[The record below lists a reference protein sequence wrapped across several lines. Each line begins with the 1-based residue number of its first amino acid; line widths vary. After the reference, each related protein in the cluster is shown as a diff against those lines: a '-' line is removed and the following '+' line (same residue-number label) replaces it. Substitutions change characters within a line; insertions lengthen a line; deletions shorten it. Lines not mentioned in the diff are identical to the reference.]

1 MIRQTIIS
9 TLLLLCSA
17 LSLSAQPRLVKKGTA
32 VQIEANGKRMLM
44 IGGELGNSSATT
56 LADCQRIFP
65 KLQAMGLN
73 TVLAPAYWHL
83 VEPEEGAFDFST
95 VKNVIDEARRNNLK
109 VVFLWFG
116 AWKNSMSCYA
126 PEWFKR
132 DTKRFP
138 RAHALNGRPVEEAS
152 SLSANVLAADK
163 KAFCRLMEFIRDYDS
178 REQTVIMMQVE
189 NEIGMIDVPR
199 DYSADATKMYNS
211 PIPQA
216 FYDYIKRNTKKL
228 HPHIAAKLRTTK
240 HGTWPEMFGDDMYTE
255 EMFQAWTYAVYVEQ
269 MALAGRSIYNL
280 PMYVNVALNSR
291 NRKPGEYPSG
301 GPLAHLAD
309 IWKCGAPSID
319 VMALDLYDKGF
330 RDWTAR
336 YHMPN
341 ADVPYTHN
349 PLFIPEIRL
358 EDQDGV
364 RALYAFG
371 EHDAMGFCPFSIE
384 DYTGASSS
392 ASNASLTKDDL
403 AKDDQLNLFSQKASA
418 LPPLVAS
425 YRLLRQT
432 EHLILEHQGTE
443 DIRGVLLDNDMRE
456 TSFTTADGIRL
467 TVRHSYSLGW
477 EPGAKSAE
485 WPEAGCI
492 IIRQGKEDYV
502 VIGSG
507 VVITYEKERIKG
519 ETPQDGE
526 RIGLAACEEVEY
538 RDGVQHTL
546 RHLSGDQTHQ
556 GRHVRIPVSQW
567 QIQHFRLYSY

>member
-1 MIRQTIIS
+1 M
-9 TLLLLCSA
+9 LLCSA

-211 PIPQA
+211 PVPQA

-228 HPHIAAKLRTTK
+228 HCGCFPFI
-240 HGTWPEMFGDDMYTE
+240 
-255 EMFQAWTYAVYVEQ
+255 
-269 MALAGRSIYNL
+269 S
-280 PMYVNVALNSR
+280 
-291 NRKPGEYPSG
+291 NR
-301 GPLAHLAD
+301 
-309 IWKCGAPSID
+309 
-319 VMALDLYDKGF
+319 
-330 RDWTAR
+330 
-336 YHMPN
+336 
-341 ADVPYTHN
+341 
-349 PLFIPEIRL
+349 
-358 EDQDGV
+358 
-364 RALYAFG
+364 
-371 EHDAMGFCPFSIE
+371 
-384 DYTGASSS
+384 
-392 ASNASLTKDDL
+392 
-403 AKDDQLNLFSQKASA
+403 
-418 LPPLVAS
+418 
-425 YRLLRQT
+425 
-432 EHLILEHQGTE
+432 
-443 DIRGVLLDNDMRE
+443 
-456 TSFTTADGIRL
+456 
-467 TVRHSYSLGW
+467 
-477 EPGAKSAE
+477 
-485 WPEAGCI
+485 
-492 IIRQGKEDYV
+492 
-502 VIGSG
+502 
-507 VVITYEKERIKG
+507 
-519 ETPQDGE
+519 
-526 RIGLAACEEVEY
+526 
-538 RDGVQHTL
+538 
-546 RHLSGDQTHQ
+546 
-556 GRHVRIPVSQW
+556 
-567 QIQHFRLYSY
+567 